1 MFRLLSVLKGVL
13 IAPQESQEEKIRRLE
28 AQIADEDEVDGGE
41 AERKR
46 LEEQRQL
53 VQVKPTNCFQQTGSI
68 TKVEADYVVI
78 DGSLYVKKKVL
89 QDFSFRQQL
98 EVGSRVSYLAYRS
111 ADDDEFRVTKLE
123 CILSEGWGED
133 NQAPTKVD
141 EENVQLMKELAPTYF
156 NFNQRSEQGTI
167 IAKRSGLLTVETDLR
182 KIPIEMDNVEL
193 TYIPEMGD
201 YVVLECMVQ
210 IDESFFDT
218 RGDILEVKKISP
230 TRLVRGSGYVSKAN
244 DCGGEIMSDDG
255 TYYYCVE
262 NCEDASKPNH
272 GDRVIFE
279 AVENAELTYRCTKV
293 VIEKAAPKS
302 VETAKA
308 PQAQREPDF
317 FDDKKGIKITD
328 QLQVKLNELNECK
341 KIDVIIKN
349 EARNQHKILFVSI
362 TGGRQTSQLTLLSPL
377 EKEHFIKPGDSIKY
391 SFEVTAKN
399 FGISKEIVYW
409 RFGGQFKIGRCITI
423 AVGDSDII
431 LAQPTKTGTTQAR
444 TQAVIQRLAA
454 WNEYKHGGEVTPGQK
469 ISKRAN
475 FIDIKIGGYQVP
487 FNLKEILLNPSF
499 TKNQIDEELMRTQ
512 RCLQVQAITP
522 DNYKALF
529 KLFLWMEDIQC
540 EITIKKFNLD
550 RAHFTREEGYLALRI
565 ENVGETRPSLIPG
578 DRLVASAPCNNRM
591 EAGNGAVIHKVQK
604 HKILVKFSEH
614 FHDKYNGEDYK
625 VTFQHSRGAFQKQ
638 HHAINCVTSTM
649 TLDYL
654 FPTKTTIREPW
665 VDVKINEK
673 GNLATTGFDNEF
685 EWFNPTLN
693 HIQKDAIKNIIRAE
707 ARPLPYVIFGPPGTG
722 KTMTLIEL
730 IHQIVKLSAD
740 SRIMVGTPSNSSAN
754 LITER
759 LINANVL
766 RPGEFI
772 RIVGL
777 NYVEQELIPEHLAP
791 YCGTVDIA
799 SERTVK
805 GEVITTKSGL
815 KQNIQLK
822 HLGRHR
828 ITIGTCVTL
837 GTLMQ
842 MRFPHNHFTHILVDE
857 AGQCLETETLIP
869 ITFINKN
876 CGTVVL
882 AGDPQQ
888 LGPIVM
894 SPHARGFEQSL
905 LVRLMD
911 TPLYKSDKNR
921 FPDTAGFNPRLV
933 TKLRYNYR
941 SLPCI
946 LDLYSELF
954 YDKSLIACV
963 RAENSKES
971 AFLDQVIDTLPI
983 KSSQTPPYGFIF
995 CGVNGVN
1002 KQSPDSPSWFN
1013 PAETKSVFNF
1023 LLKLYKKGVRSED
1036 IGIITPYQAQVK
1048 QIRRIL
1054 DESGY
1059 GGSSG
1064 LAKPKIGSVEE
1075 FQGQERQVIIIST
1088 VRTSK
1093 SMLPNDLQHALG
1105 FVASPKRLNVAISR
1119 AKSLLVIFGNPHLLS
1134 ADKKWLELLFKAIN
1148 NGMYCGCELPDHLAP
1163 VAREQALLNGGNHA
1177 QEGKDRELD

>member
-1 MFRLLSVLKGVL
+1 MFRILSALKTLALG
-13 IAPQESQEEKIRRLE
+13 AQEESQEEKIRRLE
-28 AQIADEDEVDGGE
+28 AQIADEDEVDSD
-41 AERKR
+41 AERKK
-46 LEEQRQL
+46 LEEQRRKEQN
-53 VQVKPTNCFQQTGSI
+53 KPTNCLMQTGI
-68 TKVEADYVVI
+68 VTKVEADYVVI
-78 DGSLYVKKKVL
+78 DSSLYVKKKVL
-89 QDFSFRQQL
+89 QDCTFRQQL

-111 ADDDEFRVTKLE
+111 AEDDEFRVTKLE
-123 CILSEGWGED
+123 CILDEFWGED
-133 NQAPTKVD
+133 NQAPTTVD
-141 EENVQLMKELAPTYF
+141 EENAQLIKDLAPTYF
-156 NFNQRSEQGTI
+156 NYNQRSEQGTI
-167 IAKRSGLLTVETDLR
+167 TSKRNGLLTVETDLR
-182 KIPIEMDNVEL
+182 EIPVEMDDVEL
-193 TYIPEMGD
+193 TYIPERGD

-210 IDESFFDT
+210 IDESIFDT

-230 TRLVRGSGYVSKAN
+230 TRLVRGSGLVSKA
-244 DCGGEIMSDDG
+244 DDRGGEIMTDDG
-255 TYYYCVE
+255 KYYYCVE
-262 NCEDASKPNH
+262 NCEEATKPGH

-279 AVENAELTYRCTKV
+279 AVENVELNYRCTKV
-293 VIEKAAPKS
+293 VIEKVAPKS
-302 VETAKA
+302 METAKA
-308 PQAQREPDF
+308 PQSQRDPDF
-317 FDDKKGIKITD
+317 FDDKRGIKITD
-328 QLQVKLNELNECK
+328 ELQVKLSELNESK
-341 KIDVIIKN
+341 KIDVVIKN
-349 EARNQHKILFVSI
+349 EARHQHKILFTSI
-362 TGGRQTSQLTLLSPL
+362 TTGRQTSQITLLSPL
-377 EKEHFIKPGDSIKY
+377 EKEHFIQSGESVKY
-391 SFEVTAKN
+391 CFEVTAKN
-399 FGISKEIVYW
+399 YGISKEIVYW
-409 RFGGQFKIGRCITI
+409 RFGGGFKIARCITI

-431 LAQPTKTGTTQAR
+431 GTQPINEGTTQAR
-444 TQAVIQRLAA
+444 TKAGMHRLAA
-454 WNEYKHGGEVTPGQK
+454 WNEYKRGGEITPGQK

-487 FNLKEILLNPSF
+487 DTLKEIMLNPSF
-499 TKNQIDEELMRTQ
+499 TRNQIDEELMRTQ
-512 RCLQVQAITP
+512 RCLQLQGLTP
-522 DNYKALF
+522 QSYKALF
-529 KLFLWMEDIQC
+529 KLYLWMEDIQC
-540 EITIKKFNLD
+540 EITIKKFNRD
-550 RAHFTREEGYLALRI
+550 VARFTKEDGYLALHI

-578 DRLVASAPCNNRM
+578 DRLVATSPCNNRM
-591 EAGNGAVIHKVQK
+591 EAGNGAVIHKVLRN
-604 HKILVKFSEH
+604 KILVKFSEH
-614 FHDKYNGEDYK
+614 FHDKYRGEDYR

-654 FPTKTTIREPW
+654 FPAKTTIREPW
-665 VDVKINEK
+665 VDVKINEN
-673 GNLATTGFDNEF
+673 GNLATTEYDNEF
-685 EWFNPTLN
+685 KWYNTSLN
-693 HIQKDAIKNIIRAE
+693 NIQKDAIKNILRAE

-777 NYVEQELIPEHLAP
+777 NYVELELIPEHLAP

-869 ITFINKN
+869 MTFINQR

-882 AGDPQQ
+882 AGDPMQ
-888 LGPIVM
+888 LGPIVI

-911 TPLYKSDKNR
+911 SPLYKMDKNR
-921 FPDTAGFNPRLV
+921 FPDTGGFNPRLV

-946 LDLYSELF
+946 LGLYSELF
-954 YDKSLIACV
+954 YDSSLIACV
-963 RAENSKES
+963 SAEDSNES
-971 AFLDQVIDTLPI
+971 AFLDHVIDALPV
-983 KSSQTPPYGFIF
+983 KSNQTPPYGFF
-995 CGVNGVN
+995 FYGVNGVN

-1036 IGIITPYQAQVK
+1036 IGVITPYQAQVK

-1064 LAKPKIGSVEE
+1064 LQKPKIGSVEE
-1075 FQGQERQVIIIST
+1075 FQGSERQIIIIST
-1088 VRTSK
+1088 VRTAK
-1093 SMLPNDLQHALG
+1093 SMLASDLQHALG
-1105 FVASPKRLNVAISR
+1105 FVSSPKRLNVAISR

-1148 NGMYCGCELPDHLAP
+1148 NGTYCGCELPDHLAP
-1163 VAREQALLNGGNHA
+1163 MSREQALLNGGDNDPDG
-1177 QEGKDRELD
+1177 QDELKE

>member
-1 MFRLLSVLKGVL
+1 MFTILSKVRELVGSALGPK
-13 IAPQESQEEKIRRLE
+13 ESEAEKIKRLE
-28 AQIADEDEVDGGE
+28 AQIEDEDDRDDD

-46 LEEQRQL
+46 LEEQRKQE
-53 VQVKPTNCFQQTGSI
+53 QIKPTNCFMQSGSL
-68 TKVEADYVVI
+68 TRVEADYVVI
-78 DGSLYVKKKVL
+78 DTSLYVKKKVL
-89 QDFSFRQQL
+89 QDCPFRQQL
-98 EVGSRVSYLAYRS
+98 EVGNKVSYLAYRS
-111 ADDDEFRVTKLE
+111 TDDDEVRVTKLE
-123 CILSEGWGED
+123 CILDDGWDED
-133 NQAPTKVD
+133 KKQGPTTVD
-141 EENVQLMKELAPTYF
+141 EENTQLMKELAPTYF

-167 IAKRSGLLTVETDLR
+167 KAKRNGLLTVETDLR
-182 KIPIEMDNVEL
+182 EISVEMDDVEL
-193 TYIPEMGD
+193 TFIPERGD

-210 IDESFFDT
+210 IDETFFDT

-230 TRLVRGSGYVSKAN
+230 TRLVRGSGFVAKA
-244 DCGGEIMSDDG
+244 DDRGGEIMTDDG
-255 TYYYCVE
+255 QFYYCVE
-262 NCEDASKPNH
+262 NCEEAAKPSH
-272 GDRVIFE
+272 GDKVIFE
-279 AVENAELTYRCTKV
+279 AVENEELTYRCTKV
-293 VIEKAAPKS
+293 VIEKAAAQ
-302 VETAKA
+302 TADSARA
-308 PQAQREPDF
+308 PQSQRDPDF
-317 FDDKKGIKITD
+317 FDDKRGIKITD
-328 QLQVKLNELNECK
+328 NLHVKLNELNERK
-341 KIDVIIKN
+341 KIEVTVKN
-349 EARNQHKILFVSI
+349 EARHQHKILFTSI
-362 TGGRQTSQLTLLSPL
+362 TTGRQTSQLTLQSPL
-377 EKEHFIKPGDSIKY
+377 EKEHFLKSGDSIQY
-391 SFEVTAKN
+391 CFEVTAKN
-399 FGISKEIVYW
+399 YGISKEVVFW
-409 RFGGQFKIGRCITI
+409 RFGGGFKIARYITV
-423 AVGDSDII
+423 AVGDSEII
-431 LAQPTKTGTTQAR
+431 VAQPTNEGTSQAR
-444 TQAVIQRLAA
+444 TQAGMHRLAA
-454 WNEYKHGGEVTPGQK
+454 WNEYKRGGEITPGQK

-487 FNLKEILLNPSF
+487 DHLKEILLNPSF
-499 TKNQIDEELMRTQ
+499 TKIQIDEELLRTQ
-512 RCLQVQAITP
+512 RCLQLQALTP
-522 DNYKALF
+522 ENYKALY

-540 EITIKKFNLD
+540 EITIKRFNLD

-565 ENVGETRPSLIPG
+565 ENIGETRPSLIPG
-578 DRLVASAPCNNRM
+578 DRLVATTPCNNRT

-604 HKILVKFSEH
+604 HKILVKFNEH
-614 FHDKYNGEDYK
+614 FHEKYNGEDYK

-638 HHAINCVTSTM
+638 HHAINCVTSAMTM
-649 TLDYL
+649 DYI

-665 VDVKINEK
+665 MDVKINEN
-673 GNLATTGFDNEF
+673 GNLATTEYDNEF
-685 EWFNPTLN
+685 KWCNPLLN
-693 HIQKDAIKNIIRAE
+693 NIQKDAIKNILRAE

-805 GEVITTKSGL
+805 GDVVITKSGL

-828 ITIGTCVTL
+828 ITIGTCVSL

-869 ITFINKN
+869 ITFINKR

-882 AGDPQQ
+882 AGDPMQ

-911 TPLYKSDKNR
+911 TPLYKLDKNR

-941 SLPCI
+941 SLPSI

-954 YDKSLIACV
+954 YDSSLIACV
-963 RAENSKES
+963 PDENSPES
-971 AFLDQVIDTLPI
+971 AFLDKILDTLPV
-983 KSSQTPPYGFIF
+983 KSAQQPPYGFIF

-1023 LLKLYKKGVRSED
+1023 LLKLYKKGVRSEE
-1036 IGIITPYQAQVK
+1036 IGVITPYQAQVK

-1064 LAKPKIGSVEE
+1064 LQKPKIGSVEE

-1088 VRTSK
+1088 VRTTK
-1093 SMLPNDLQHALG
+1093 SMLSSDLQHALG

-1119 AKSLLVIFGNPHLLS
+1119 AKSLLIIFGNPHLLS
-1134 ADKKWLELLFKAIN
+1134 ADKKWLELIFKAIN
-1148 NGMYCGCELPDHLAP
+1148 NGTYCGCELPDHLAP
-1163 VAREQALLNGGNHA
+1163 MAREQTLLANGNEEKA
-1177 QEGKDRELD
+1177 VED